1 MKIWGLRIATVLM
14 FALIGLTFVNAS
26 WLAPLP
32 RGSLNLVAHRGVY
45 QNFDREGLGNDD
57 CTATRI
63 KKPTHIYLENTIPSI
78 RRAITD
84 GANMI
89 EIDLVPTK
97 DGKLMLFHDRTLECR
112 TNGTGETRGKTSAE
126 LKALDIGYG
135 YTADGG
141 ETFPFRGKG
150 VGMMPTFEEELVQF
164 PRADFLINFK
174 SKDAGEADMVA
185 DLLQKLGRN
194 VDGNYGF
201 TGDAAPVNRI
211 RQRLPG
217 VWAFTEDEVKTCT
230 TDYVKFGWTGI
241 VPESCKG
248 GTAAVPL
255 NYQWA
260 IWGWPKRFLERMEK
274 GGTRVIM
281 TGPVKSGSA
290 GRGIEQLEEIPKVP
304 RDFRG
309 YLITEEIQLIG
320 PALRP

>member
-1 MKIWGLRIATVLM
+1 M
-14 FALIGLTFVNAS
+14 FALIGLTFFNAS
-26 WLAPLP
+26 WLAPP
-32 RGSLNLVAHRGVY
+32 PKGSLNLVAHRGVY
-45 QNFDREGLGNDD
+45 QNFDREGLGNED

-63 KKPTHIYLENTIPSI
+63 RPPTHIYLENTIPSI

-89 EIDLVPTK
+89 EIDLAPTK
-97 DGKLMLFHDRTLECR
+97 DGKLMLFHDWTLECR
-112 TNGTGETRGKTSAE
+112 TNGTGETRDKTAAE
-126 LKALDIGYG
+126 LKAFDIGYG

-141 ETFPFRGKG
+141 KTFPFRGKG
-150 VGMMPTFEEELVQF
+150 VGLMPSLEEVLVQF

-174 SKDAGEADMVA
+174 SKEASEADQVA
-185 DLLQKLGRN
+185 DLLQKMGRR

-201 TGDAAPVNRI
+201 TGHAAPIDRI
-211 RQRLPG
+211 RKRLPG
-217 VWAFTEDEVKTCT
+217 VWAFSKDEVKACS
-230 TDYVKFGWTGI
+230 TDYVKIGWLGI

-248 GTAAVPL
+248 RTIAVPL

-260 IWGWPKRFLERMEK
+260 IWGWPKRFLARMEK
-274 GGTRVIM
+274 AGTRVIM
-281 TGPVKSGSA
+281 TGPVKNGSA
-290 GRGIEQLEEIPKVP
+290 ARGIEQLEELPKVP